1 MVSRSRSRLV
11 RTAWPDSK
19 LGPNSMLGH
28 LVRTSDLDITCPI
41 ATLSECHLSGHL
53 VRTICSNTL
62 SGRLVLTPCLDTM
75 LGHYIGRHMFK
86 VTFIQTY
93 LSDSWT
99 CPDIMFRH
107 HIRVVPGLHIL
118 SSCHGILSG
127 IMSDNRILVII
138 YTPLGNGVLSRHH
151 LHYGVPSG
159 QHSGT

>member
-1 MVSRSRSRLV
+1 MWS
-11 RTAWPDSK
+11 AGPDQ
-19 LGPNSMLGH
+19 G
-28 LVRTSDLDITCPI
+28 
-41 ATLSECHLSGHL
+41 LSGQHG
-53 VRTICSNTL
+53 RTVSWARIPCWDTLLEHQTWTSHVQLPPCLSVTCQDTL
-62 SGRLVLTPCLDTM
+62 SGRLVLTPGLDTM

-151 LHYGVPSG
+151 VHYGVPSG
-159 QHSGT
+159 HHSGT